1 MNIIA
6 GWMIPEMNC
15 ARKLAAYIFS
25 LAASNSSMA
34 LVPVA
39 EDLDQLV
46 AREHLLDVAVDH
58 AGPLPLP
65 DELPLRCVWR

>member
-1 MNIIA
+1 MNVIA

-25 LAASNSSMA
+25 LASSNSLIASA
-34 LVPVA
+34 AVA
-39 EDLDQLV
+39 EDLDQFV
-46 AREHLLDVAVDH
+46 AGEHLLDVPVDR

-65 DELPLRCVWR
+65 DELALRALAR